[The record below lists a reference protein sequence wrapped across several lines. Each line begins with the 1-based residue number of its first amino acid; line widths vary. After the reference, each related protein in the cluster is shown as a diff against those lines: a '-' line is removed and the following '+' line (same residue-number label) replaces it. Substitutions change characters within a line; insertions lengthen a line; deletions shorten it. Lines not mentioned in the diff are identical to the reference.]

1 MILPLLCERKNTGRQ
16 HIVHRRGF
24 LLLGEN
30 HQEVEQKAHHDSRSN
45 TAGLN
50 GDNLVDF
57 GRSIP
62 TDKLYGYG
70 FHQIRIHL
78 MVDKLV
84 NFQDATLVALAV
96 L

>member
-1 MILPLLCERKNTGRQ
+1 MNEKTRVDSILSIVEGFFFLAKTTGS
-16 HIVHRRGF
+16 
-24 LLLGEN
+24 
-30 HQEVEQKAHHDSRSN
+30 VEQKAHHDGRSN

-50 GDNLVDF
+50 GDDFVDF

-84 NFQDATLVALAV
+84 NFQDGTLIALAV